1 MVSVV
6 SPSSVAR
13 DRYQRCF
20 ASSIFDPPEEPKHHA
35 APAGKR
41 RDQTV
46 NELFGDAIEGKN
58 LRFQQGTFEPKS
70 DERSAR
76 EKKQE
81 FLTSSVLPHTQY
93 ESHLGEGETA
103 VDARHFSADP
113 VERRLQENTSLIFN
127 EEGKQVP
134 MDPDCHAR
142 WAENKLRPTSFRW
155 YQFPTPAHEEGDSAA
170 VRALHEKRS
179 SVFKEQG
186 ADESEVCKQA
196 VSKRQQE
203 EAEDRAIEKQ
213 MDEKRRNNCYYSDL
227 FGRET
232 PMESHPTSARHARMK
247 TSPEDRITVHG
258 DWSDSR
264 TEIERGAQGDTK
276 KTPTDRK
283 LKEFHN
289 ANVFD
294 SYEDPG
300 KNFHPEPL
308 KHHGQLPDVMDNAP
322 KVFRHDHDS
331 KVIHQAHMKSS
342 IVDEAFYQDAAA
354 RTAWEVAEVHVSG
367 LSPEENNESIAK
379 KVKHAGFH
387 VIRVNANMDPV
398 NNTCKGTCRLQV
410 RYNPDAQ
417 HHPIAALV
425 KILEETYGLHAE
437 I

>member
-6 SPSSVAR
+6 SPSAVAR
-13 DRYQRCF
+13 NRYQRCF
-20 ASSIFDPPEEPKHHA
+20 ASNIFDPPDPTKAHA

-46 NELFGDAIEGKN
+46 NELFGDAQEGKN
-58 LRFQQGTFEPKS
+58 LKFQQGTFEPRG

-76 EKKQE
+76 HKKQE
-81 FLTSSVLPHTQY
+81 FLSSTVLPSSEYMDGQGAQAPDD
-93 ESHLGEGETA
+93 E
-103 VDARHFSADP
+103 RNFSADP

-127 EEGKQVP
+127 VDSGGV
-134 MDPDCHAR
+134 DPDCHAR

-155 YQFPTPAHEEGDSAA
+155 YQYPTPVGEEDGSAE

-179 SVFKEQG
+179 TVFREDAEDQ
-186 ADESEVCKQA
+186 SEEAA
-196 VSKRQQE
+196 VAARHKE
-203 EAEDRAIEKQ
+203 EAEDRKVEKE
-213 MDEKRRNNCYYSDL
+213 MEEKRRANCYYSDL

-232 PMESHPTSARHARMK
+232 PGDFAKQGGEHHPKHKSSA
-247 TSPEDRITVHG
+247 EDRITVHG

-264 TEIERGAQGDTK
+264 TELERGAVGPNS
-276 KTPTDRK
+276 KTPADRK
-283 LKEFHN
+283 LREFHH

-294 SYEDPG
+294 QYEDPG
-300 KNFHPEPL
+300 VGFHLDPI
-308 KHHGQLPDVMDNAP
+308 KIHCQAPDVMDNSR
-322 KVFRHDHDS
+322 KVVRHDADT

-342 IVDEAFYQDAAA
+342 VVEPEFYAEAAS

-367 LSPEENNESIAK
+367 LAADENNESISK

-398 NNTCKGTCRLQV
+398 NNTCKGNCRLQV

-417 HHPIAALV
+417 QHPITTLI
-425 KILEETYGLHAE
+425 KILEDRYGLRGE